1 MLTTERLSLVPATR
15 ADLPVLLSH
24 WRDPEVRR
32 FLFDDEVLA
41 EHEVAA
47 VLAAS
52 DRDFASSGYGL
63 WLIRETATNALAGT
77 AGLRPLEEIG
87 IEVTYSLAP
96 AAWGRGYA
104 TEAAR
109 AVIAHALEVAGLP
122 EVLAEV
128 DEGNAASRRVIEK
141 LGMTPFD
148 TVEGALGPM
157 IRYRL
162 IRDLPDPMDSEP
174 GRLR

>member
-1 MLTTERLSLVPATR
+1 VEYVLTTERLTLVPATR

-41 EHEVAA
+41 EHDVAA

-77 AGLRPLEEIG
+77 AGLRPLEEMR

-109 AVIAHALEVAGLP
+109 AVIATRWTRPGCPRYSPRWTRATRDRAGS
-122 EVLAEV
+122 
-128 DEGNAASRRVIEK
+128 SRNW
-141 LGMTPFD
+141 
-148 TVEGALGPM
+148 A
-157 IRYRL
+157 
-162 IRDLPDPMDSEP
+162 
-174 GRLR
+174 